1 MSDEKC
7 MGVHHK
13 WWKCL
18 LTACVVASMPRQ
30 LHLYALWKTNIP
42 LCPIHSTKVVDFL
55 LHTAP
60 KRALKKHMH
69 LIIDGTNQ
77 LKNKHAAQVRI
88 ATSQTFATKF
98 INKCSFVLI
107 KNNIFKVT
115 DDPNKYA
122 YNENVLFLACFF

>member
-1 MSDEKC
+1 
-7 MGVHHK
+7 
-13 WWKCL
+13 
-18 LTACVVASMPRQ
+18 
-30 LHLYALWKTNIP
+30 
-42 LCPIHSTKVVDFL
+42 
-55 LHTAP
+55 
-60 KRALKKHMH
+60 MH

-77 LKNKHAAQVRI
+77 FKNKHAAQVRI

-115 DDPNKYA
+115 DDPNKDA